1 MARQILCFDSW
12 MFAECPV
19 TIDYICTFYF
29 FFLLLLF
36 NIFKCA
42 QLTEVH

>member
-29 FFLLLLF
+29 FFYYYYSMFLNVL
-36 NIFKCA
+36 N
-42 QLTEVH
+42 